1 MTAGPDAHVSRATTP
16 LPLLRARS
24 EADRYRF
31 EPRISEI
38 GRVVAVGDGV
48 IWFAGLPS
56 IGLEDLIETADGKQA
71 FVFHLAADQVGA
83 VLLDRSDTIRSG
95 IEVRNRGRRLVL
107 PVGDDWL
114 GRVVDPLGRALDGA
128 ADPGGDEEFAIDGL
142 APPITDREKV
152 NQPLYTGSKLV
163 DTLLPIGKGQRQL
176 IIGDPGTGKSAI
188 AIDAVIHQKGQGTR
202 CVYVMIGQKRSTV
215 ATVLSLLRK
224 QGALDYT
231 AVVVAEATAL
241 PGLQYL
247 APFAGCA
254 LAEAFMWRGHDTLIV
269 FDDLTMHAHAYRALS
284 LLLRRPPG
292 REAFPGDIFY
302 LHARLLE
309 RATRLAAN
317 QGGGSMTALP
327 IIETEQ
333 GEISAYIPTNLI
345 SITDGQIYFDQR
357 LFARGQLPAIDI
369 ARSVSRIGG
378 QAQDAPIR
386 REAGRI
392 KLDYLQFLELENF
405 TKLGAKVDE
414 QTAKRLR
421 RGQVLREA
429 LKQPRLAPLSAPHHM
444 AWLIAINEGLLDAK
458 PANAVRAA
466 LDRLRARPATDYPP
480 LAADRAQW
488 IEQVRQTLGDA

>member
-1 MTAGPDAHVSRATTP
+1 MKSGPDTSTARTAA
-16 LPLLRARS
+16 LPIARAR
-24 EADRYRF
+24 ETARHYRF
-31 EPRISEI
+31 APRIAEV

-56 IGLEDLIETADGKQA
+56 IGLEDLIETPDGKEA
-71 FVFHLAADQVGA
+71 FVFHLAAGEVGA
-83 VLLDRSDTIRSG
+83 VLLDRSDTIRPG
-95 IEVRNRGRRLVL
+95 ITVRSRGRRLVL
-107 PVGDDWL
+107 PVGAEWL

-128 ADPGGDEEFAIDGL
+128 PAPRGAEDFAIDGT
-142 APPITDREKV
+142 APPITSREKV
-152 NQPLYTGSKLV
+152 TQPLYTGSKLV

-176 IIGDPGTGKSAI
+176 IIGDPGTGKSAV
-188 AIDAVIHQKGQGTR
+188 AIDAVIHQKDKDTR

-215 ATVLSLLRK
+215 ATVLSLLESR
-224 QGALDYT
+224 GALNYT

-247 APFAGCA
+247 APFSGCA
-254 LAEAFMWRGHDTLIV
+254 LAESFMWGGHDTLIV
-269 FDDLTMHAHAYRALS
+269 FDDLTKHALAYRALS

-309 RATRLAAN
+309 RATRLAAK

-378 QAQDAPIR
+378 QAQDVPIR

-414 QTAKRLR
+414 ATSKRLR
-421 RGQVLREA
+421 RGRVLREA
-429 LKQPRLAPLSAPHHM
+429 LKQPRLAPLAAAHHM
-444 AWLIAINEGLLDAK
+444 AWLVAVNEGLLDML
-458 PANAVRAA
+458 PVPAVRAA
-466 LDRLRARPATDYPP
+466 LDRLAGRPETQYPP
-480 LAADRAQW
+480 LAADRAEW
-488 IEQVRQTLGDA
+488 VEQVKGLLDGN